1 MTSIAPSLPSTEN
14 KAGPSNLGAIVSVCG
29 SVVDM
34 RFDKHLPP
42 IYSVLR
48 AGDNGQ
54 IVIEVLAQRD
64 AYHVRGIALTPTQGL
79 ARGMAVE
86 DTGGPLKAPVGK
98 RILSRMFDV
107 FGNAIDRQAAPA
119 DIQWRSVHRAPP
131 PLAERSTKSEIF
143 ETGIKV
149 IDVLVPLE
157 RGGKAGLFGGAGVG
171 KTVLLTEMIHNMIG
185 RHDGVSIFCGIGER
199 CREGEE
205 LYRGMKEAGVLPSMV
220 MIFGQMNEPPGS
232 RFRVGHAALTMAEY
246 FRDDEHR
253 DVLLLIDNIFRFIQ
267 AGMEVSG
274 LMGQMPSRL
283 GYQPTMGTELSGLEE
298 RIANTDAGAIT
309 SIQAVYV
316 PADDFT
322 DPAAVHTFSHLSASI
337 VLSRKRASEGL
348 FPAIDPLQSSSKMAT
363 PGIVGE
369 RHYALAQEIRRTLA
383 QYGELKDII
392 AMLGLEQLSPEDRK
406 VVVRARLLE
415 RFLTQPFF
423 TTEQFTNLKGKL
435 VSLADALDGCERI
448 LRDEFKDHPESGL
461 YMIGPISEAKGKP
474 KPVPSTA
481 AAKTEP
487 KSESNAN
494 PKQAD
499 AAKPAGKDN
508 VKTDGQVKSKP
519 KSGLDAQPAPE
530 PKPPA
535 EAAAKTAP
543 ETKPGVNL
551 QPKVENASDAHES

>member
-1 MTSIAPSLPSTEN
+1 MESNASL
-14 KAGPSNLGAIVSVCG
+14 SNLGVVVSVRG
-29 SVVDM
+29 SVVDI
-34 RFDKHLPP
+34 RFDRHLPP

-48 AGDNGQ
+48 TGAEKQ
-54 IVIEVLAQRD
+54 IVIEVLAQQD
-64 AYHVRGIALTPTQGL
+64 ARHVRGIALTPTQGL

-98 RILSRMFDV
+98 AVLSRMFDV
-107 FGNAIDRQAAPA
+107 FGNTIDREAALS
-119 DIQWRSVHRAPP
+119 DVQWRSVHRAPP
-131 PLAERSTKSEIF
+131 PLARRSTKSEVF

-185 RHDGVSIFCGIGER
+185 HHEGVSIFCGIGER

-205 LYRGMKEAGVLPSMV
+205 LYDAMKEAGVLPNMV
-220 MIFGQMNEPPGS
+220 MVFGQMNEPPGA

-253 DVLLLIDNIFRFIQ
+253 DVLLLVDNIFRFIQ

-283 GYQPTMGTELSGLEE
+283 GYQPTMGTELSRLEE
-298 RIANTDAGAIT
+298 RIANTDTGAIT

-369 RHYALAQEIRRTLA
+369 RHYRVAQEIRRTLA
-383 QYGELKDII
+383 QYAELKDII
-392 AMLGLEQLSPEDRK
+392 AMLGLEQLSLEDRN
-406 VVVRARLLE
+406 VVVRARRLE

-423 TTEQFTNLKGKL
+423 TTEQFTGLKGEL
-435 VSLADALDGCERI
+435 VSLKDALDGCERI
-448 LRDEFKDHPESGL
+448 LRDEFKAYPESAL
-461 YMIGPISEAKGKP
+461 YMIGTIGEAKGK
-474 KPVPSTA
+474 
-481 AAKTEP
+481 
-487 KSESNAN
+487 AN
-494 PKQAD
+494 PGPS
-499 AAKPAGKDN
+499 AAPANPESKPASEPG
-508 VKTDGQVKSKP
+508 SKP
-519 KSGLDAQPAPE
+519 TARFRAEPAPE
-530 PKPPA
+530 SI
-535 EAAAKTAP
+535 
-543 ETKPGVNL
+543 PGAN
-551 QPKVENASDAHES
+551 VEHAGGTHES

>member
-1 MTSIAPSLPSTEN
+1 
-14 KAGPSNLGAIVSVCG
+14 
-29 SVVDM
+29 
-34 RFDKHLPP
+34 
-42 IYSVLR
+42 
-48 AGDNGQ
+48 
-54 IVIEVLAQRD
+54 
-64 AYHVRGIALTPTQGL
+64 
-79 ARGMAVE
+79 

-98 RILSRMFDV
+98 AIRSRMFDV
-107 FGNAIDRQAAPA
+107 FGHTIDRGPA
-119 DIQWRSVHRAPP
+119 LTDVEWRSVHRLPP
-131 PLAERSTKSEIF
+131 PLAQRSTKSELF

-185 RHDGVSIFCGIGER
+185 HHAGVSIFCGIGER

-205 LYRGMKEAGVLPSMV
+205 LYRDMKEAGVLPHMV
-220 MIFGQMNEPPGS
+220 MVFGQMNEPPGS

-283 GYQPTMGTELSGLEE
+283 GYQPTMGTELSALEE
-298 RIANTDAGAIT
+298 RIANTEAGAIT

-337 VLSRKRASEGL
+337 VLSRKRSSEGL
-348 FPAIDPLQSSSKMAT
+348 FPAIDPLQSSSKMAP

-369 RHYALAQEIRRTLA
+369 RHYLLAQEIRRTLA

-392 AMLGLEQLSPEDRK
+392 AMLGLEQLSPEDRN
-406 VVVRARLLE
+406 VVVRARRLE

-423 TTEQFTNLKGKL
+423 TTEQFSGLKGKL
-435 VSLADALDGCERI
+435 VSLKDALDGCERI
-448 LRDEFKDHPESGL
+448 LRDELKDYPESAL
-461 YMIGPISEAKGKP
+461 YMIGMIGEAKAKP
-474 KPVPSTA
+474 KPVQAKASTKPG
-481 AAKTEP
+481 AKPEAKTDLKPADETKPETDREGKPDAQAEPKAKSGPEAKPVTEP
-487 KSESNAN
+487 KPTPES
-494 PKQAD
+494 P
-499 AAKPAGKDN
+499 AKGM
-508 VKTDGQVKSKP
+508 
-519 KSGLDAQPAPE
+519 PE
-530 PKPPA
+530 PQPKL
-535 EAAAKTAP
+535 E
-543 ETKPGVNL
+543 L
-551 QPKVENASDAHES
+551 QPKVEHAAAPHAS

>member
-1 MTSIAPSLPSTEN
+1 MSWISGSIE
-14 KAGPSNLGAIVSVCG
+14 
-29 SVVDM
+29 
-34 RFDKHLPP
+34 HLPP

-48 AGDNGQ
+48 AGAEKQ
-54 IVIEVLAQRD
+54 IVIEVLAQLD
-64 AYHVRGIALTPTQGL
+64 ARHVRGIALTPTQGL

-86 DTGGPLKAPVGK
+86 DTSGPLKAPVGK
-98 RILSRMFDV
+98 AVLSRMFDV
-107 FGNAIDRQAAPA
+107 FGNTIDREAALS
-119 DIQWRSVHRAPP
+119 DVEWRSVHRAPP
-131 PLAERSTKSEIF
+131 SLARRSTKSEVF

-185 RHDGVSIFCGIGER
+185 HHEGVSIFCGIGER

-205 LYRGMKEAGVLPSMV
+205 LYDAMKEAGVLPNMV
-220 MIFGQMNEPPGS
+220 MVFGQMNEPPGA

-298 RIANTDAGAIT
+298 RIANTDTGAIT

-369 RHYALAQEIRRTLA
+369 RHYGLAQEIRRTLA
-383 QYGELKDII
+383 QYAELKDII
-392 AMLGLEQLSPEDRK
+392 AMLGLEQLSPEDRN
-406 VVVRARLLE
+406 VVARARRLE

-423 TTEQFTNLKGKL
+423 TTEQFTGLKGKL
-435 VSLADALDGCERI
+435 VSLKDALDGCERI
-448 LRDEFKDHPESGL
+448 LRDEFKDYPESAL
-461 YMIGPISEAKGKP
+461 YMIGAIGEAKENSETRS
-474 KPVPSTA
+474 VRSPSQT
-481 AAKTEP
+481 
-487 KSESNAN
+487 
-494 PKQAD
+494 
-499 AAKPAGKDN
+499 G
-508 VKTDGQVKSKP
+508 VKTRSQARTRSPPPGCRTKST
-519 KSGLDAQPAPE
+519 PE
-530 PKPPA
+530 PQPTPGRETFNRRSSMPPPLMNLKVLLPFQIFA
-535 EAAAKTAP
+535 EKTGVSRIVAETREGSFGLLPHRLDCVAALAP
-543 ETKPGVNL
+543 GD
-551 QPKVENASDAHES
+551 SDLRNRI